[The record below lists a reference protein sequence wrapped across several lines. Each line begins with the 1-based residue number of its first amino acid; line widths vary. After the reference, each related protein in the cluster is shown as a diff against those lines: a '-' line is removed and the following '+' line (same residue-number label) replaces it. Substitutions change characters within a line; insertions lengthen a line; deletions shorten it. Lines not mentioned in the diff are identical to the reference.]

1 MDPNKKLKT
10 TNYNG
15 GNIQVAVAIEPTIG
29 TNIYVIYHSELEDV
43 NIFTTIENQVPVI
56 IEHMLTKY
64 KDYGGEWKYR
74 LLQENVPFCADM
86 TCF

>member
-1 MDPNKKLKT
+1 MDP
-10 TNYNG
+10 
-15 GNIQVAVAIEPTIG
+15 NIQVARAIEPTIDTTTCDNSELG
-29 TNIYVIYHSELEDV
+29 INIYVIYHSELEDV

>member
-1 MDPNKKLKT
+1 MDP
-10 TNYNG
+10 
-15 GNIQVAVAIEPTIG
+15 NIQVAGTIEPTIDTTTTCDNSDLG
-29 TNIYVIYHSELEDV
+29 INIYVIYHSELEDV